1 MGKEKENP
9 YVGNLG
15 RMLCALHNTR
25 EGHNVFLADRFG
37 GKENA
42 EGEGEEEDS
51 RLAEMA
57 NRIAVLETKVS
68 QLQSELKK
76 RGK

>member
-1 MGKEKENP
+1 MGKEQENP

-37 GKENA
+37 GEENA
-42 EGEGEEEDS
+42 EGEDEEDDA
-51 RLAEMA
+51 LVEMA